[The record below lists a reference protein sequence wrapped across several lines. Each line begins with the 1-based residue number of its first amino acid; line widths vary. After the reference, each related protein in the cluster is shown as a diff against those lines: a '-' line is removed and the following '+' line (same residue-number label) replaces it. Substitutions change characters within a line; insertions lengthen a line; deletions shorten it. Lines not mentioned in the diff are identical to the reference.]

1 MQARAGFEI
10 HGHRGARGM
19 WPENTIEGHLAALPL
34 VDVLETDLLVTKD
47 GQVVL
52 HHDVDLN
59 PETTRDAS
67 GQWLAERG
75 PAIYS
80 LALEDLPQY
89 DVGRIKPGSAYAAR
103 FPAQQG
109 MDGVRIPLLRD
120 ALARLDQ
127 ASGGK
132 ARWNVEIKIDDEHP
146 ERTAPIDVAV
156 DRAIAVLTAGG
167 VAPAD
172 GVPGRVMI
180 QSFDWRVLVQVQ
192 KVAPKI
198 PTACLNEKE
207 IPEDVVERVDAA
219 GCLVWE
225 PSFETLTAELVRD
238 AHEKGVRVIPWTV
251 NEPADIERVIGLGV
265 DGIISDYPQRVRTAL
280 GR

>member
-1 MQARAGFEI
+1 MQARTRFEI

-59 PETTRDAS
+59 PDTTRDAS
-67 GQWLAERG
+67 GQWLAARG
-75 PAIYS
+75 PAIYT
-80 LALEDLPQY
+80 LAFEDLPQY
-89 DVGRIKPGSAYAAR
+89 DVGRIRPGSAYAAR
-103 FPAQQG
+103 FPEQQG

-120 ALARLDQ
+120 ALARLDK
-127 ASGGK
+127 ASAGK

-146 ERTAPIDVAV
+146 ERTAPIDVV
-156 DRAIAVLTAGG
+156 VEKVIGVLTEGG
-167 VAPAD
+167 VAPA
-172 GVPGRVMI
+172 GRVMI

-192 KVAPKI
+192 KVAPKV
-198 PTACLNEKE
+198 PTACLNEKDFPAD
-207 IPEDVVERVDAA
+207 IVEKVDEA

-225 PSFETLTAELVRD
+225 PSFESLTAELVRD
-238 AHEKGVRVIPWTV
+238 AHQKGVRVIPWTV
-251 NEPADIERVIGLGV
+251 NEPADIERVVGMGV
-265 DGIISDYPQRVRTAL
+265 DGIISDYPQRVRAAV

>member
-1 MQARAGFEI
+1 MPVAARAGFEI

-59 PETTRDAS
+59 PDTTRDAS
-67 GQWLAERG
+67 GQWLAARG
-75 PAIYS
+75 PAIYT
-80 LALEDLPQY
+80 LALEDLAQY
-89 DVGRIKPGSAYAAR
+89 DVGRIKAGSAYAGR
-103 FPAQQG
+103 FPEQRG
-109 MDGVRIPLLRD
+109 MDGVRIPTLRD
-120 ALARLDQ
+120 ALARVEK

-132 ARWNVEIKIDDEHP
+132 ARWNVEIKIDDEKP
-146 ERTAPIDVAV
+146 ERTAPIDVV
-156 DRAIAVLTAGG
+156 VEKVIGVLTEGG
-167 VAPAD
+167 VI
-172 GVPGRVMI
+172 GRVMI

-192 KVAPKI
+192 KVAPTI

-207 IPEDVVERVDAA
+207 LPADVIEKVDEA

-225 PSFETLTAELVRD
+225 PDFESLTAQLVRD
-238 AHEKGVRVIPWTV
+238 AHGKGVRVVPWTV
-251 NEPADIERVIGLGV
+251 NERADIERVVGTGV
-265 DGIISDYPQRVRTAL
+265 DGIISDYPQRVREVV